1 MALLTF
7 RWVAARNL
15 NMPSKYDYYATV
27 RNAYLG
33 VSKEIR
39 GMTTEEVDWLAAK
52 QIKKWAEQERRQR
65 ERESARQAREN
76 EKRASE
82 DLKAW
87 AAKETSA
94 AIDRIN
100 AWRNLLSGAIG
111 TSLRLDWTSQLDNR
125 VYPKFEFHA
134 AVPDINAIRVAM
146 LGPAPQMDEIRR
158 RFGVPEAPGMTEL
171 IMPFLRSKRQRLEAD
186 ANMAYAEESK
196 RYQGREAEV
205 VREYNRQ
212 AHEYNALLRLARQ
225 EYEAKNVTFEK
236 SKEAHNR
243 AVFQFRKSFESGD
256 PDAVQRY
263 FAIVLGETLYPDGF
277 SVDVKTGYEASSR
290 TLVIDFRLPSLE
302 DIPRTVEQK
311 LIASKKVVKPI
322 DMKKKEF
329 DGVYDDIIHQIALR
343 TMHEAFDADHAE
355 HAQAIVFNGWI
366 RGIDQATGKPY
377 DACII
382 SCEAPR
388 TEFLALNLKLVQ
400 PKECVRRFKGI
411 TAGPL
416 AQLAPVKPI
425 LKLDTED
432 DRFIE
437 SKEVLEQYDKG
448 QNLADMPWEDFEH
461 LVRELFAKV
470 FSSPGGEVHV
480 TQASHDRGVDAI
492 AFDPDPIRGGKFV
505 IQAKRYNMVVPVSAV
520 RDLYGTMIA
529 EGATKGILVTTSYY
543 GRESRDFAKD
553 KPMTLIDG
561 ANLVHMFQEYG
572 HNVHIELRQK
582 SD

>member
-1 MALLTF
+1 
-7 RWVAARNL
+7 
-15 NMPSKYDYYATV
+15 MPSKYDYYATV

-39 GMTTEEVDWLAAK
+39 GMTPEEVDWLAAK
-52 QIKKWAEQERRQR
+52 QIKKWRDQEQRQR
-65 ERESARQAREN
+65 ERESARQARET
-76 EKRASE
+76 EKRATE

-87 AAKETSA
+87 AAKETA
-94 AIDRIN
+94 MAIDRIN
-100 AWRNLLSGAIG
+100 AWRNLLTGGIG
-111 TSLRLDWTSQLDNR
+111 SSVRLNWDSQLDSR
-125 VYPKFEFHA
+125 VYPRFEFHIP
-134 AVPDINAIRVAM
+134 VPDINAIRLAI
-146 LGPAPQMDEIRR
+146 LGPPPDLDEIRR
-158 RFGVPEAPGMTEL
+158 RLGVPDAPGMTEL
-171 IMPFLRSKRQRLEAD
+171 IVPFLRGKRQRLEAD
-186 ANMAYAEESK
+186 ANMTYAEESK
-196 RYQGREAEV
+196 KYKAREADV

-212 AHEYNALLRLARQ
+212 AQEYNAQLRLARG
-225 EYEAKNVTFEK
+225 EHEAQNLAFEK

-243 AVFQFRKSFESGD
+243 AVYRLRKSFEIGA
-256 PDAVQRY
+256 PEAVERY
-263 FAIVLGETLYPDGF
+263 FTIALGETLYPDGF
-277 SVDVKTGYEASSR
+277 AVDAKAGYEPSSR
-290 TLVIDFRLPSLE
+290 TLVIDFRLPCLD
-302 DIPRTVEQK
+302 DIPRVVEQK
-311 LIASKKVVKPI
+311 LIASKKVVKPVE
-322 DMKKKEF
+322 MKKKDFETF
-329 DGVYDDIIHQIALR
+329 YDNVIHQIALR
-343 TMHEAFDADHAE
+343 TMHEAFSADYTE
-355 HAQAIVFNGWI
+355 HVQAIVFNGWI
-366 RGIDQATGKPY
+366 RGIDQATGMPY

-437 SKEVLEQYDKG
+437 SREVLEQYDKG

-505 IQAKRYNMVVPVSAV
+505 IQAKRYNIVVPVSAV

-553 KPMTLIDG
+553 KPITLIDG

-572 HNVHIELRQK
+572 HNVHIEIRQK
-582 SD
+582 LD